1 MGKYTEQAKLA
12 AVQDYCS
19 GSAGLRDVAHRHD
32 VDFSCLRQWVAAYQV
47 HGAAGLKEKKLL
59 RYSADFKLSV
69 LTRMREEQLSYR
81 QTAALFDIRRF
92 GIIGLWERR
101 YDEGGF
107 DALTQ
112 QPKKA
117 GRPKKM
123 PSPIP
128 PVQPDSPD
136 DDSRTRDELLAEL
149 KQLRMENDYLKK
161 LDALVQKK
169 RAAQQKKRKS

>member
-1 MGKYTEQAKLA
+1 MGKYTERAKLA
-12 AVQDYCS
+12 AVQSYCS

-69 LTRMREEQLSYR
+69 LTRMHEEQLSYR

-123 PSPIP
+123 PAPTS